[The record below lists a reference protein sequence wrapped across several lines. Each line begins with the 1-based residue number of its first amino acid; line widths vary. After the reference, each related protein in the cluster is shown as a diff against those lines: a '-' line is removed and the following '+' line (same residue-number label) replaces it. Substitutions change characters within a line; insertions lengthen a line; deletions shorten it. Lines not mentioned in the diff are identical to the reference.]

1 MYDQRCTQKYTGRRM
16 SIARSRGSVCS
27 MGLDPLR
34 HRWVRV
40 GAQVAVLEVIVILG
54 TLFAARF
61 HPNSRPVD
69 GIAIGLAVIAA
80 GTIGVSWRG
89 AAKGVGGALAS
100 VLYLH
105 LRWHRSGA
113 VAPPP
118 RGCLL

>member
-27 MGLDPLR
+27 MGFDPLR

-80 GTIGVSWRG
+80 GTIGVSWRWPASG
-89 AAKGVGGALAS
+89 GGVALALGPN
-100 VLYLH
+100 LYWL
-105 LRWHRSGA
+105 GY
-113 VAPPP
+113 PPAAIDLALM
-118 RGCLL
+118 GVFF